1 MNEIYKSINEK
12 SGGKYNSLRFPSVT
26 FGKTAEV
33 TVVCKK
39 SDRELVNLNL
49 HELTALL
56 SEICCFHTPITIKVK
71 DEPVTAAALR
81 VAVVKFTEKFNYV
94 SSMSHT
100 ISAESENGLC
110 VKLKMHNA
118 MYDLAK
124 NDYIVRLKE
133 FLCNNYA
140 EEVKLD
146 VDIVEYANSGTASA
160 TAHGGAKKE
169 YVITNAQPYI
179 GDFKPDKAR
188 FVASITASEYN
199 VAVCGILVMQTE
211 FTSKNGRSYER
222 FLIYDGDLSLQC
234 RYFPNGGKS
243 IAGASELM
251 NKPVCVFGNVEYDGM
266 RNEASMTVKEI
277 SLCTAEDLLPL
288 PERAE
293 PTGYGLIF
301 PENFEVLVQ
310 SSMFD
315 GNIDIPPILRGD
327 FVVFDFETTGL
338 SVIYDKP
345 TELGAVKI
353 SNGTLK
359 ESFTTLIDPRR
370 EIPPEV
376 VEKTGIT
383 NEMVKG
389 QPLFEDILLDFYK
402 FTYGCSL
409 VCHNIAFDFPFLL
422 RGGNRSG
429 WAFGNRKTYDT
440 MAIAPLAIPGITKLT
455 LDKVLEGL
463 GLSNDNA
470 HRALSD
476 AAATAKAFI
485 AMQKILAKKS

>member
-12 SGGKYNSLRFPSVT
+12 SGGKYAALRFPMVT
-26 FGKTAEV
+26 FGNTAEV
-33 TVVCKK
+33 TIVCRK
-39 SDRELVNLNL
+39 SDRDFVGQNMPELSV
-49 HELTALL
+49 LL
-56 SEICCFHTPITIKVK
+56 DEVCGFHTPITVKVK
-71 DEPVTAAALR
+71 DDTVTAAALR
-81 VAVVKFTEKFNYV
+81 VAVVRFTEKFNYV

-100 ISAESENGLC
+100 ITAESEPNLC

-118 MYDLAK
+118 MHELAK
-124 NDYIVRLKE
+124 NDYIPRLKE
-133 FLCNNYA
+133 FLCNNYV
-140 EEVKLD
+140 EDVKLD
-146 VDIVEYANSGTASA
+146 VDITAAAS
-160 TAHGGAKKE
+160 AHGGAKKE
-169 YVITNAQPYI
+169 YVITNVQPYI

-188 FVASITASEYN
+188 SVSSITASEYN
-199 VAVCGILVMQTE
+199 VCVCGILVMQTE
-211 FTSKNGRSYER
+211 FTSKGGRPYER
-222 FLIYDGDLSLQC
+222 FLVYDGDMSLQC
-234 RYFPNGGKS
+234 RYMPNGGKS
-243 IAGASELM
+243 IATASELM
-251 NKPVCVFGNVEYDGM
+251 NKPVCVLGNVEYDGM
-266 RNEASMTVKEI
+266 RNEASMSVKEI

-288 PERAE
+288 PEKAE
-293 PTGYGLIF
+293 PKSYGLIF
-301 PENFEVLVQ
+301 PENYEVLVQ

-315 GNIDIPPILRGD
+315 SSINIPPSLKGD

-359 ESFTTLIDPRR
+359 ESFSTLIDPRR

-389 QPLFEDILLDFYK
+389 QPLFEDILPDFYK

-440 MAIAPLAIPGITKLT
+440 MAIAPLAVPGIARLT
-455 LDKVLEGL
+455 LDNVLAGL

-485 AMQKILAKKS
+485 AMKKLLAK